1 MIVIQFSNITTATV
15 TTPIQA
21 RSGFGCFVCCWVMAN
36 APTTSWVVCVC
47 MFSGSMGRQI
57 GSWEDTEL
65 IKSVWNILTSN
76 MWIWKR
82 RPKKPFQATRRQF
95 KRLMNRIDWW
105 WWWWWWQE
113 LLYCLAF
120 LSKMPRLPLQGG
132 SCYTDSEPSQVI
144 MPPIKGANCSNLTR
158 PGRQKVAEE
167 GKVLYFQGD
176 LGRWTYVVPDF
187 LYTTPLEV
195 ARMPEPWL
203 SCSKN
208 TPRQQNQ
215 QTSLVCKLMDLYRKT
230 GSV

>member
-1 MIVIQFSNITTATV
+1 
-15 TTPIQA
+15 
-21 RSGFGCFVCCWVMAN
+21 
-36 APTTSWVVCVC
+36 

-95 KRLMNRIDWW
+95 KRLMNRIDWWW

-167 GKVLYFQGD
+167 GKALYFQGD

-187 LYTTPLEV
+187 YIQHPLRLPECQNHGSAAAKIHQDNKINKPRWSANWWICIGKQVLYNFVTPV
-195 ARMPEPWL
+195 
-203 SCSKN
+203 K
-208 TPRQQNQ
+208 
-215 QTSLVCKLMDLYRKT
+215 TSSRK
-230 GSV
+230 